1 MKPPRFF
8 EEIRALAAHDWE
20 VWQNPR
26 HGGPV
31 RQLFK
36 QVQSPKHVLSE
47 LLQNAAD
54 ADATHARA
62 TLDGSSFVFFHDG
75 LDFDQ
80 EQFASLCR
88 FAYSNK
94 RTIHTIGFRGIGF
107 KSTFSLG
114 NRVEIKTPTLSV
126 AFLVERFTLPDWI
139 ETSKAVD
146 GTWITVADVNP
157 HIQNALTENFEQWA
171 KEPFSLLFLKNLRK
185 LSLPNCEVHWK
196 PEQRGSFGD
205 SQWFRTQSVDGS
217 VLLCRSAAGHFPQA
231 CLDEIKQERNLDDS
245 ELEDFPPCSVELVVG
260 APGRL
265 YVVLPTIVE
274 LELGFA
280 VNAPFIQKPDRFE
293 IKSPATSPTNRWLLE
308 RAGVFAAESM
318 LAWLKDQSLSISD
331 RAGAYSL
338 MPERPDGRAS
348 LEDECLAAIAEAF
361 WNRLAGEA
369 YILSTSGDLA
379 EPEDAVLL
387 PPELAG
393 VWSDTD
399 YAQVSGFEQSAV
411 VAWEVAR
418 PIRTLLRDQAH
429 VPSVSLARVAE
440 RLVEFSPPK
449 PATMGQL
456 EQLWLSLHG
465 QLDHLSSPQSVH
477 IVPVEDSN
485 SLATAEGTLRPPARP
500 KAISADDWKRLL
512 RGSPRLCGEWVAHL
526 EAVAQQAETDRKSRA
541 DHSKLV
547 SLLALLDLS
556 EPTKISRVAEL
567 ACQHAIKKDRNADH
581 WKWLA
586 EVHAALGIRASTSLH
601 YEVRSGQLVGDKE
614 GPNRPLF
621 DAAHALDELVPD
633 PYLLARV
640 LSDRYSESRIMQQE
654 PWFKWL
660 VSPNSGVATWIQP
673 STVKEEFRTRWEF
686 ESGLPNGLTKRVQ
699 YYPYST
705 ARYTYQRYRFVD
717 HAFAPFKGFDDER
730 FVAFLRWNVGQML
743 RIDSKEW
750 KPISE
755 VQGFQTPS
763 SGNGYARVRFQG
775 DTSATWIRQL
785 QTHACLP
792 DTKGVFRMPHELHL
806 RTEATRSLLEYEPF
820 IAEELDTEQSR
831 ELLLTLGVR
840 NSPANLNAI
849 VKRLRMLSQAQDP
862 PREELQKLYSQID
875 RSLPSLSWDAD
886 QFTGGRAELIQT
898 FRAEPLIFTEAHGW
912 QKSGDVFMTA
922 GAHDLPDVPVVH
934 TTVAS
939 LRLWNALDVKPEPTW
954 DDVLEWVSSLP
965 KRSAL
970 DQATLKRLQKCLV
983 HDADAIWE
991 LGGWLN
997 VAGEWVDH
1005 DDLEFALTP
1014 SSFKPRE
1021 IVPRVQRR
1029 TADFTTVKPKQ
1040 ADLLNLEAAAEHRIS
1055 AVQPQEAQ
1063 AALPDWLLTVAER
1076 LAHVKINDAESQAR
1090 ARKLAKT
1097 LAGSSWQRCASITTL
1112 PYLDGAPL
1120 LTTERELPVH
1130 WDVERAIVYIT
1141 SIDEATEADELAINL
1156 AREFAMPELEKVLN
1170 YCHERADEQVVQRL
1184 SRHFKFDATETTATT
1199 EPPEDLPETEEA
1211 SAAPEEFEE
1220 VPKAAQSDERP
1231 ATPRPARP
1239 ATTVRQHKR
1248 YHPSGLIEDYAYRN
1262 GFEAESQN
1270 SFFKE
1275 PNHFIRRVESK
1286 EFPWEY
1292 TLDGQVVRRIY
1303 SVDAHLGSPK
1313 IELTYEQ
1320 WEMVRREPKRHAL
1333 IVLDENNEPA
1343 LVEGQWL
1350 IDSVQSG
1357 ALDLRISRY
1366 RLAERRGLG
1375 Q

>member
-1 MKPPRFF
+1 MKPPSYF
-8 EEIRALAAHDWE
+8 EQVRAGAAKVWE
-20 VWQNPR
+20 AWQDPQV
-26 HGGPV
+26 GGPAK
-31 RQLFK
+31 QLFR

-47 LLQNAAD
+47 LLQNADD
-54 ADATHARA
+54 AEAKEARA
-62 TLDGSSFVFFHDG
+62 SLEGSRFTFFHDG
-75 LDFDQ
+75 LDFEQ
-80 EQFASLCR
+80 EQFRSLCS
-88 FAYSNK
+88 FAHSNK

-114 NRVEIKTPTLSV
+114 NAVEVVTPTLSV
-126 AFLVERFTLPDWI
+126 LFNKERFTYPEWI
-139 ETSKAVD
+139 ETTTAAR
-146 GTWITVADVNP
+146 GTYISVADVSP
-157 HIQNALTENFEQWA
+157 LIQEALLQNFKQWA
-171 KEPFSLLFLKNLRK
+171 EEPFSLLFLKNLRK
-185 LSLPNCEVHWK
+185 LSLPNCEVHWE
-196 PEQRGSFGD
+196 PDQRASFGD
-205 SQWFRTQSVDGS
+205 SQWFHTQSVDGS
-217 VLLCRSAAGHFPQA
+217 VLLCRSAAEHFPQD
-231 CLDEIKQERNLDDS
+231 CLDEIKQERNLDES
-245 ELEDFPPCSVELVVG
+245 ELEEFPPCSVELVVG

-265 YVVLPTIVE
+265 YVVLPTGVE
-274 LELGFA
+274 LDLGFA
-280 VNAPFIQKPDRFE
+280 VNAPFIQDPGRFG
-293 IKSPATSPTNRWLLE
+293 IKSPSTSPTNRWLLE
-308 RAGVFAAESM
+308 RAGIFAAESM
-318 LAWLKDQSLSISD
+318 LSWLKDHRLSISD

-348 LEDECLAAIAEAF
+348 LEDECLAAIAEAY

-387 PPELAG
+387 PQELAG

-399 YAQVSGFEQSAV
+399 YAQVCGFEHQAV
-411 VAWEVAR
+411 LAWEVAR
-418 PIRTLLRDQAH
+418 PIRALLREQAQ

-465 QLDHLSSPQSVH
+465 QLDHLSSPRSVH
-477 IVPVEDSN
+477 VAPVEDSN

-500 KAISADDWKRLL
+500 KAIGADDWKRLL
-512 RGSPRLCGEWVAHL
+512 RGSPRLSSEWVAHL
-526 EAVAQQAETDRKSRA
+526 EALEQQAESDRKSRA

-547 SLLALLDLS
+547 SLLVRLDLS
-556 EPTKISRVAEL
+556 EPTKMSRVAEL
-567 ACQHAIKKDRNADH
+567 ACQHAIKRDRNADH

-586 EVHAALGIRASTSLH
+586 EVHAALGIRASSSLH
-601 YEVRSGQLVGDKE
+601 YEVRSGQLIGDKE
-614 GPNRPLF
+614 GAGRPLF
-621 DAAHALDELVPD
+621 DALGVVDDLFPEEALNAR
-633 PYLLARV
+633 LLSASYHQSGTIR
-640 LSDRYSESRIMQQE
+640 QE
-654 PWFKWL
+654 DWIKWL
-660 VSPNSGVATWIQP
+660 TSANSGVATWVSP
-673 STVKEEFRTRWEF
+673 STVEKVHRTRREF
-686 ESGLPNGLTKRVQ
+686 EAGLPNHLGKSDVG
-699 YYPYST
+699 YPYV
-705 ARYTYQRYRFVD
+705 RRRDYPYQRYKVID
-717 HAFAPFKGFDDER
+717 HVFAQPRELNDEL
-730 FVAFLRWNVGQML
+730 FEEFLRWNVAQMT

-763 SGNGYARVRFQG
+763 NGNGYARVRFQG
-775 DTSATWIRQL
+775 DPSATWIRQL

-922 GAHDLPDVPVVH
+922 GAHDLPDVPVVYS
-934 TTVAS
+934 TVAS
-939 LRLWNALDVKPEPTW
+939 LRLWNALEVKPEPTW
-954 DDVLEWVSSLP
+954 DDVLVWVSSLP

-970 DQATLKRLQKCLV
+970 DPATLKRLQKCLV

-1005 DDLEFALTP
+1005 DDLEFALIP

-1055 AVQPQEAQ
+1055 AVQPQEAR
-1063 AALPDWLLTVAER
+1063 AALPDWLITVAER
-1076 LAHVKINDAESQAR
+1076 LAHVKINDAESQTR
-1090 ARKLAKT
+1090 TRKLAKT

-1120 LTTERELPVH
+1120 LTTDRELPVH
-1130 WDVERAIVYIT
+1130 WDVEKAIVYST
-1141 SIDEATEADELAINL
+1141 SMDEATEADELAKNL
-1156 AREFAMPELEKVLN
+1156 AREFAMPELEKALN
-1170 YCHERADEQVVQRL
+1170 FCYERPDAQVVQCL

-1211 SAAPEEFEE
+1211 PAAPEESEA
-1220 VPKAAQSDERP
+1220 VPKAAQADERP

-1292 TLDGQVVRRIY
+1292 MLDGQVVRRIY

-1333 IVLDENNEPA
+1333 IVLDENNEPS
-1343 LVEGQWL
+1343 LIEGQWL
-1350 IDSVQSG
+1350 VDSVQSG

-1366 RLAERRGLG
+1366 RLAER